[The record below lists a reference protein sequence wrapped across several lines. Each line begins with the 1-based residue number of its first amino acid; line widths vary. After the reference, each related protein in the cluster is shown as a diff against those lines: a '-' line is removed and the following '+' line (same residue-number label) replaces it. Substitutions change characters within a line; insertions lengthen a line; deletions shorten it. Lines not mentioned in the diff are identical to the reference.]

1 VELTRAPVARILV
14 QAEVL
19 VETAEIAAPDSYT
32 LAPVQVPDALADIDA
47 DPVWVTPS
55 TPKSA
60 SL

>member
-1 VELTRAPVARILV
+1 MELTRAPVARILT

-47 DPVWVTPS
+47 DPV
-55 TPKSA
+55 
-60 SL
+60 